1 MAVEMSIDLDEE
13 TAKTLEELSKEM
25 GISEEEVIK
34 IALKLYEKK
43 RVKAKEEKRDENN
56 PACNYI

>member
-13 TAKTLEELSKEM
+13 TVKTLEKLSKEM

-34 IALKLYEKK
+34 LALKLYEKE
-43 RVKAKEEKRDENN
+43 REKAKEDKEL
-56 PACNYI
+56 

>member
-1 MAVEMSIDLDEE
+1 MAVEVSIDLDEE

-34 IALKLYEKK
+34 LALKVYEKK
-43 RVKAKEEKRDENN
+43 REKAKEDKEL
-56 PACNYI
+56 